1 MKLSVKVEYACRVL
15 AHMARLH
22 TKGELA
28 HIETMAEDEAV
39 PANYMVQ
46 ILGELREGGLVNS
59 RRGKQGGYML
69 ARSPDLITLFDIIEL
84 VDGALLE
91 FGSGK
96 QGRSGKR
103 VAAAFAEIR
112 EMLAAKTRTITLDK
126 LALHGSE
133 PMYYI

>member
-22 TKGELA
+22 AKGELA
-28 HIETMAEDEAV
+28 HVETMAEDEAV
-39 PANYMVQ
+39 PPNYMVQ
-46 ILGELREGGLVNS
+46 ILGQLREGGLIDS
-59 RRGKQGGYML
+59 RRGKQGGYKL
-69 ARSPDLITLFDIIEL
+69 ARNPEQITLLEIVAL

-96 QGRSGKR
+96 EGRSGKR
-103 VAAAFAEIR
+103 VIDAWSEVRAAME
-112 EMLAAKTRTITLDK
+112 AKANSITLDK
-126 LALHGSE
+126 LAQSGAE

>member
-1 MKLSVKVEYACRVL
+1 VKLSVKVEYACRVL
-15 AHMARLH
+15 SHLARLQV
-22 TKGELA
+22 KGELA

-46 ILGELREGGLVNS
+46 ILGELREGGLINS
-59 RRGKQGGYML
+59 RRGKQGGYTL
-69 ARSPDLITLFDIIEL
+69 ARTPDLITLFDIVTLI
-84 VDGALLE
+84 DGAMLE

-103 VAAAFAEIR
+103 VAMAWGEVRDAME
-112 EMLAAKTRTITLDK
+112 AKARQITLDK
-126 LALHGSE
+126 LALHGAE

>member
-22 TKGELA
+22 AKGELA
-28 HIETMAEDEAV
+28 HIETMAEAEAV
-39 PANYMVQ
+39 PPNYMVQ
-46 ILGELREGGLVNS
+46 ILGDLREGGLINS
-59 RRGKQGGYML
+59 RRGKQGGYTL
-69 ARSPDLITLFDIIEL
+69 ARAPELITLLEIVAL

-91 FGSGK
+91 FGSGN

-103 VAAAFAEIR
+103 VIEAWNEVRDAME
-112 EMLAAKTRTITLDK
+112 AKARAITLDK
-126 LALHGSE
+126 LALHGAE

>member
-1 MKLSVKVEYACRVL
+1 
-15 AHMARLH
+15 MARLH

-28 HIETMAEDEAV
+28 HIETMAAEEDV

-46 ILGELREGGLVNS
+46 ILGELREGGLINS

-69 ARSPDLITLFDIIEL
+69 ARTPDLITLHDIVTL

-91 FGSGK
+91 FSSGK
-96 QGRSGKR
+96 QGRSGRR
-103 VAAAFAEIR
+103 VAAVWTEVRDALEQ
-112 EMLAAKTRTITLDK
+112 KTRSISLDR

>member
-22 TKGELA
+22 AKGELA
-28 HIETMAEDEAV
+28 HVETMAEDEAV
-39 PANYMVQ
+39 PPNYMVQ
-46 ILGELREGGLVNS
+46 ILGQLREGGLIDS
-59 RRGKQGGYML
+59 RRGKQGGYKL
-69 ARSPDLITLFDIIEL
+69 ARNPEQITLLEIVTL

-96 QGRSGKR
+96 EGRSGKR
-103 VAAAFAEIR
+103 VIDAWHEVRAAME
-112 EMLAAKTRTITLDK
+112 AKANSITLDK
-126 LALHGSE
+126 LAQSGAE

>member
-22 TKGELA
+22 AKGELA
-28 HIETMAEDEAV
+28 HIEAMSEEEAV

-46 ILGELREGGLVNS
+46 ILGVLREGGLIHS
-59 RRGKQGGYML
+59 RRGKQGGYTL
-69 ARSPDLITLFDIIEL
+69 ARTPDLITLLDIVSL

-96 QGRSGKR
+96 QGRSGRR
-103 VAAAFAEIR
+103 VAAAWAEVR
-112 EMLAAKTRTITLDK
+112 EVMEAKAREITLDK
-126 LALHGSE
+126 LALHGAE

>member
-22 TKGELA
+22 AKGELA
-28 HIETMAEDEAV
+28 HIETMAEEEAV
-39 PANYMVQ
+39 PPNYMVQ

-59 RRGKQGGYML
+59 RRGKQGGYTL
-69 ARSPDLITLFDIIEL
+69 ARSPELITLFDIIEL

-91 FGSGK
+91 YGSGK

-103 VAAAFAEIR
+103 VAAAFTEVR
-112 EMLAAKTRTITLDK
+112 DVLAAKTRAITLDK
-126 LALHGSE
+126 LALHGAE